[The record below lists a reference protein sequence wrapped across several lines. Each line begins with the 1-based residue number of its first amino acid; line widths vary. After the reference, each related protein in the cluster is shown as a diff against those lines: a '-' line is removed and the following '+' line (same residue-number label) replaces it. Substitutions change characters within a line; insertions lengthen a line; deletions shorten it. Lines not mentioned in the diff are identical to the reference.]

1 TTSVFLFF
9 AFFRQGDGCTVC
21 KRGEDIDVVMIGVS
35 TGQRE
40 IVACESPENKKEPKS
55 EYPISTLFFCM
66 KFYATISRP
75 LTPRADRATIAQTKK
90 AKIREDQNIA

>member
-1 TTSVFLFF
+1 M
-9 AFFRQGDGCTVC
+9 
-21 KRGEDIDVVMIGVS
+21 VVLGAS
-35 TGQRE
+35 TEQRE
-40 IVACESPENKKEPKS
+40 IVAYKSLKNKKEPKP
-55 EYPISTLFFCM
+55 EYPISTLSLFCM